1 MATTT
6 LTVNIP
12 KKYSTKFDNQDFER
26 YLTDSILDYIEVKED
41 LELKQELKSD
51 KKFKSLNKKLDKVLW
66 DL

>member
-12 KKYSTKFDNQDFER
+12 NKYSTKFDNQDFER

-51 KKFKSLNKKLDKVLW
+51 KKFKSLNKKLDKIL
-66 DL
+66 

>member
-1 MATTT
+1 MTTTT

-12 KKYSTKFDNQDFER
+12 NKYSTKFDNQDFEK

-51 KKFKSLNKKLDKVLW
+51 KKFKSLNKKLDKILW
-66 DL
+66 DS

>member
-1 MATTT
+1 MTTTT

-12 KKYSTKFDNQDFER
+12 NKYTTKFDNQDFEK

-51 KKFKSLNKKLDKVLW
+51 KKFKSLNKKLDKILW
-66 DL
+66 NL

>member
-1 MATTT
+1 MSDMTTTT

-12 KKYSTKFDNQDFER
+12 NKYATKFDNQDFEK

-51 KKFKSLNKKLDKVLW
+51 KKFKSLNKKLDKIL
-66 DL
+66 

>member
-1 MATTT
+1 MTTTT

-12 KKYSTKFDNQDFER
+12 NKYATKFDNQDFEK

-51 KKFKSLNKKLDKVLW
+51 KKFKSLNKKLDKIL
-66 DL
+66 

>member
-1 MATTT
+1 MTTTT

-12 KKYSTKFDNQDFER
+12 NKYSTKFDNQDFEK

-51 KKFKSLNKKLDKVLW
+51 KKFKSLNKKLDKIL
-66 DL
+66 

>member
-1 MATTT
+1 MSNMTTTT

-12 KKYSTKFDNQDFER
+12 NKYATKFDNQDFEK

-51 KKFKSLNKKLDKVLW
+51 KKFKSLNKKLDKIL
-66 DL
+66 

>member
-1 MATTT
+1 MTTTT

-12 KKYSTKFDNQDFER
+12 NKYATKFDNQDFEK

-51 KKFKSLNKKLDKVLW
+51 KKFKSLNKKLDKILW
-66 DL
+66 NL